1 MACDGYCRGCIYL
14 ARGLYL
20 SCDFFSVTGQ
30 VRGCPAGT
38 GCTRKKTGK
47 RARSVDAE
55 AFRLPPA
62 PRRAMTEDERK
73 AAQTEYMRRY
83 VDKLRAELGGR
94 QGSAVR
100 AFLAERQL
108 THAGLARMLGV
119 SDTAVRDWAQERKRA
134 RWDLLATVGCMKP
147 EGL

>member
-30 VRGCPAGT
+30 LRGCPAGT
-38 GCTRKKTGK
+38 GCTRRVTGK
-47 RARSVDAE
+47 RARSIDAE
-55 AFRLPPA
+55 AFRLPPV
-62 PRRAMTEDERK
+62 PRKVMTEEERK
-73 AAQTEYMRRY
+73 AAQVEYSRRY
-83 VDKLRAELGGR
+83 QAKLMAELGGR
-94 QGSAVR
+94 QGTVVR
-100 AFLAERQL
+100 AFLADRQL
-108 THAGLARMLGV
+108 THAALARMLGV